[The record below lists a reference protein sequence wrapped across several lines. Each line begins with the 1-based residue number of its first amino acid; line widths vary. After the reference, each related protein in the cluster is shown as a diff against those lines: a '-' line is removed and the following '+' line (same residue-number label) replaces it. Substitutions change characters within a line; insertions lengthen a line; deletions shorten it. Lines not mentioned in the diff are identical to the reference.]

1 LLVVVVDDVVTSR
14 DGFYSPNGADIAV
27 GVPYEWGIVLQKTNK
42 QVFLTFFSLFSGCI
56 MVIINHTYTIDIFPG
71 TPMEC
76 RYKLLSFGISSETLP
91 LDFEGDPSR
100 IRHAQWL
107 QQLWQSLPR
116 EQQQQQQF
124 NNNIA
129 GAAMSIC
136 SSRKSTES
144 PSVFSSDD
152 DDTWD
157 GDTSNR
163 GRYTPSASA
172 PQSSPFAAS
181 SSSGVGV
188 RMGGAFV
195 DPTPVDVVF
204 GRGKGFQNHDGN
216 VQFHRLVDVHLIEY
230 DKGSKLDKTRLSE
243 NILKMVQANSGRF
256 LRQDVRGNW
265 LEVDD
270 GTAREK
276 ISRAFRARRTAY
288 RNNQRL

>member
-1 LLVVVVDDVVTSR
+1 
-14 DGFYSPNGADIAV
+14 
-27 GVPYEWGIVLQKTNK
+27 
-42 QVFLTFFSLFSGCI
+42 
-56 MVIINHTYTIDIFPG
+56 MIINHTCAIDFFPG
-71 TPMEC
+71 TPLEC

-107 QQLWQSLPR
+107 EQLWQSLPW
-116 EQQQQQQF
+116 EQQQQF

-129 GAAMSIC
+129 GVAMSIC

-157 GDTSNR
+157 GGTSNR
-163 GRYTPSASA
+163 GGYTPSASA
-172 PQSSPFAAS
+172 PQSSPFAAAS
-181 SSSGVGV
+181 SSSGRGIGL
-188 RMGGAFV
+188 GGPFV

-243 NILKMVQANSGRF
+243 NILKMVQANAGRF

-288 RNNQRL
+288 RNIQRL